1 MREFLNFSGRQKN
14 KHYFSVLGL
23 NKTYIYY
30 IKLKKKTY
38 KPYCT
43 AFISFM
49 ADNEWNHYGGRNDS
63 EERRRQFAIE
73 SLQHCSNDAQFGELF
88 PEVKQEID
96 EKIKLNE
103 ELQRKN
109 SD

>member
-1 MREFLNFSGRQKN
+1 
-14 KHYFSVLGL
+14 
-23 NKTYIYY
+23 
-30 IKLKKKTY
+30 
-38 KPYCT
+38 
-43 AFISFM
+43 M

-96 EKIKLNE
+96 EKIKLE
-103 ELQRKN
+103 EDVKVIQDSEDQVEQGCETKSEKN
-109 SD
+109 V

>member
-1 MREFLNFSGRQKN
+1 M
-14 KHYFSVLGL
+14 
-23 NKTYIYY
+23 
-30 IKLKKKTY
+30 KTY
-38 KPYCT
+38 KHTFFLKLTNTIVLT